1 MSLCPAEGQL
11 CQTIQETSRN
21 PRDRAGM
28 KEGYEVRERRLRRC
42 VRHTRGPPDKSQGC
56 GPWVLI
62 RGTRRPGAERPPGG
76 AAEPGSRA
84 SPLPINP
91 GGRGASGNVCIY
103 SVAGVQTSYIEGE
116 RQRETAAEI
125 PPSL

>member
-1 MSLCPAEGQL
+1 M
-11 CQTIQETSRN
+11 T
-21 PRDRAGM
+21 DR
-28 KEGYEVRERRLRRC
+28 C
-42 VRHTRGPPDKSQGC
+42 GPPGSYWEC
-56 GPWVLI
+56 GPWVLS
-62 RGTRRPGAERPPGG
+62 RATRRVGADRPPGG
-76 AAEPGSRA
+76 AAEPGRRA

-103 SVAGVQTSYIEGE
+103 SVAGVQTSYVEGE

>member
-1 MSLCPAEGQL
+1 MADKG
-11 CQTIQETSRN
+11 
-21 PRDRAGM
+21 
-28 KEGYEVRERRLRRC
+28 
-42 VRHTRGPPDKSQGC
+42 GPPDQVSGMRT
-56 GPWVLI
+56 L
-62 RGTRRPGAERPPGG
+62 GAEQSHAPAGPELPPGG
-76 AAEPGSRA
+76 AAEPSTRA
-84 SPLPINP
+84 SPLPIKP

>member
-1 MSLCPAEGQL
+1 MLRGA
-11 CQTIQETSRN
+11 TR
-21 PRDRAGM
+21 RAG
-28 KEGYEVRERRLRRC
+28 
-42 VRHTRGPPDKSQGC
+42 
-56 GPWVLI
+56 
-62 RGTRRPGAERPPGG
+62 AELPPGG
-76 AAEPGSRA
+76 AAEPGTRA